1 VKAFEIAGKIVDS
14 PKDNDMNMGRF
25 VRVTAKTKQTKL
37 TILRL
42 GLVTGEIHLHAK
54 ESVII
59 SKAASQ
65 SITCPDSYCTRIR
78 YASE

>member
-1 VKAFEIAGKIVDS
+1 MRAIEIAGKIVDS
-14 PKDNDMNMGRF
+14 PKDNDMNLARL
-25 VRVTAKTKQTKL
+25 VRVTAKTKQTKV
-37 TILRL
+37 TVSRL
-42 GLVTGEIHLHAK
+42 GIVTGQLHLHAK

>member
-1 VKAFEIAGKIVDS
+1 MKAFEIAGKIVDS

-78 YASE
+78 YSSE

>member
-1 VKAFEIAGKIVDS
+1 MKAFEIAGKIVDS